1 MQFIE
6 KYALLAK
13 EATKLKMPEM
23 PKELPKTPEIA
34 PPDLTPPSQK
44 KIDLN
49 ADEIELPDVNKTG
62 KQPLFGMKPP
72 KLSNPYARS

>member
-1 MQFIE
+1 MQPIE

-13 EATKLKMPEM
+13 EAAKLKMPEM
-23 PKELPKTPEIA
+23 PKELPKTPELT
-34 PPDLTPPSQK
+34 PDLTPPSQK

-62 KQPLFGMKPP
+62 KQPISAIKPP
-72 KLSNPYARS
+72 NIQNPYARS

>member
-1 MQFIE
+1 MQLIE

-13 EATKLKMPEM
+13 EASKLKMPEM
-23 PKELPKTPEIA
+23 PKELPKTPELT
-34 PPDLTPPSQK
+34 PDLTPPSQK

-49 ADEIELPDVNKTG
+49 ADEIDLPDVNKTG
-62 KQPLFGMKPP
+62 KQPLFGLKPP